1 MSEIG
6 DPTYYRDQLREVN
19 SAITAVSVRGQRYK
33 IGDRE
38 LWRGDLEW
46 LYAERT
52 RLEPLARGEILTETT
67 GRPRGT
73 RLRRVVPL

>member
-6 DPTYYRDQLREVN
+6 DPTYYRDRLREVN
-19 SAITAVSVRGQRYK
+19 SAITAVSERGQRYK
-33 IGDRE
+33 IDDRE

-46 LYAERT
+46 LYAERR
-52 RLEPLARGEILTETT
+52 RLEPLATSEAIAETT